1 VPLRSARSE
10 RAQAWRDLALSALAI
25 GSVAIGFL
33 QLSRADG
40 DTRMTWLDWLDLAI
54 VAVFWVDFVTE
65 VRRWGSLRAYARKHW
80 WELPSLIPAL
90 PALAAVFPPA
100 PFLRALRLLR
110 LARVVSVL
118 MRLRPAGAY
127 LVRVA
132 RRARI
137 DIILGTGAV
146 IVFLSTVLAYVIESR
161 VNPDME
167 TWGKAFWF
175 AFNMFTNVAFV
186 DYHPVTDGG
195 RALAGVLQLCGIAF
209 IGIFTAS
216 LAGVIMRDP
225 PPERGPAERD

>member
-1 VPLRSARSE
+1 MAVARSE
-10 RAQAWRDLALSALAI
+10 KAQAWRDVGLSALAI
-25 GSVAIGFL
+25 ASVAIGIY
-33 QLSRADG
+33 QLSEDAPG
-40 DTRMTWLDWLDLAI
+40 LEMTWLDWLDLGI
-54 VAVFWVDFVTE
+54 VTLFWVDLITE
-65 VRRWGSLRAYARKHW
+65 VRRVGSFGRYARSHW

-90 PALAAVFPPA
+90 PVIVAVFPA
-100 PFLRALRLLR
+100 AALLRALRLLR

-137 DIILGTGAV
+137 DVILGAGAV
-146 IVFLSTVLAYVIESR
+146 LVLLAAILAYALESD
-161 VNPDME
+161 VNEQM
-167 TWGKAFWF
+167 TTFGQAFWF

-186 DYHPVTDGG
+186 DYHPVTIGG

-216 LAGVIMRDP
+216 LAGAIIREE
-225 PPERGPAERD
+225 PPEEE